1 VFRTIGQVVLPL
13 AVLALIA
20 VGQWGGEVHAERDL
34 APAMGLDS
42 AESIGTAQDET
53 EQPTKKNKKQSA
65 AEETPASD
73 ETAAGEVAHEA
84 EFLPNAFPPVIPD
97 TEWHQEAWLR
107 DDCLRCHETGVG
119 QSPQIVHEGMPQILL
134 KAKCRSCHVFIEGT
148 PAPPQEETVS
158 QFDANAFPPVIP
170 DTDWHQDAWLRDDCL
185 RCHETGVGQAP
196 QIVHEGMAQIL
207 LKAKCRSCHVFIEG
221 TPAPPVE
228 EQDSQFN
235 ANAFPPMIPA
245 SGSHRTAWIKDDC
258 LLCHEEGNSGAPVIV
273 HEGMPDVLL
282 QAKCRS
288 CHVQIRSDEAS
299 RSW

>member
-34 APAMGLDS
+34 APAMGLD
-42 AESIGTAQDET
+42 ATESIGTAQDEA
-53 EQPTKKNKKQSA
+53 EQPTKKSKKSKKSKKNKKQN
-65 AEETPASD
+65 AEEEPPATG
-73 ETAAGEVAHEA
+73 ETTNAEVAHEA
-84 EFLPNAFPPVIPD
+84 EFLSNAFPPVIPD
-97 TEWHQEAWLR
+97 TDWHQEAWFR

-119 QSPQIVHEGMPQILL
+119 QS
-134 KAKCRSCHVFIEGT
+134 
-148 PAPPQEETVS
+148 
-158 QFDANAFPPVIP
+158 
-170 DTDWHQDAWLRDDCL
+170 
-185 RCHETGVGQAP
+185 P

-228 EQDSQFN
+228 EHDSQFN

-258 LLCHEEGNSGAPVIV
+258 LLCHEDGNSGAPVIV